1 MEDQGLGPRRGWAQ
15 SGLASTGSPGTG
27 GRPAQSGTQ
36 SGDIEAKGLLEKM
49 NGCYKTLTPHSKL
62 YRINRTEEVCNV
74 PLFDFPSLLFLNAK
88 TSQYF
93 QSTMAMD
100 LVLVLLFNTSMIPH
114 NSYPNSFNCPHEH
127 YL

>member
-49 NGCYKTLTPHSKL
+49 NGCNKTLTH
-62 YRINRTEEVCNV
+62 
-74 PLFDFPSLLFLNAK
+74 
-88 TSQYF
+88 
-93 QSTMAMD
+93 
-100 LVLVLLFNTSMIPH
+100 IPQTVQNQQRKCH
-114 NSYPNSFNCPHEH
+114 G
-127 YL
+127 